1 MKKAFPV
8 MKTCPLFA
16 GIAESDY
23 ENLLAALSA
32 KEDFF
37 PKNETVIQIGDSGKR
52 AGLVLSGVLEV
63 SFYDENAALVSVTRI
78 EPGNVFGAM
87 MLCAK
92 VTDSPIHLRA
102 VSDCTLL
109 FLDFSRLLQNA
120 ARQST
125 AETQRA
131 ANLLGYFA
139 RRSFLLTQKIR
150 ILGQKKLRDKLKL
163 YFTTLPKQK
172 NGIRKLPLSK
182 TELASFLYADRSA
195 LSRELSRMQEEGI
208 IAMDGKEIVILD
220 PDFLD

>member
-63 SFYDENAALVSVTRI
+63 SFYDENATLVSVTRI

-87 MLCAK
+87 L
-92 VTDSPIHLRA
+92 L
-102 VSDCTLL
+102 SDCTLL

-125 AETQRA
+125 AETQLA